1 MAKNEDRQA
10 LATQYMQLLQ
20 SGVPAAEA
28 FKQVYPNG
36 VPTASQQAQAASK
49 AKQSNALAGTG
60 GTIAGLLGVKYGS
73 KYLESLAAEKVQEEV
88 AKEAINQVGQE
99 AAAQAIPATPTGLE
113 VSSASPTS
121 SAAAMGPTPFYVP
134 AAAAIGTYLAG
145 KSAYDQIKGNP
156 EDKSVQGK
164 AGRAQLAYSTM
175 GMSEIARALGLGGQ
189 KSTREIARD
198 NTKDLLKQSDNP
210 AYQAYVQGMREQFNS
225 APPDPSKP
233 FAGKYSNFNEYKAA
247 GLDPKDLTGVYGNIK
262 TFGPDWANLSQ
273 DQREAVTQGLIGAN
287 LYDSKKGEVVIT
299 DPQKA
304 KAIYAGIINQPNKTV
319 VQQPVAVARPVAN
332 TSEAF
337 KKKTLAQTGQFGN
350 QLLEAINR

>member
-1 MAKNEDRQA
+1 MVKVLGQMAKNEDRQA

-60 GTIAGLLGVKYGS
+60 GTIAGLLGVKYGMKALDS
-73 KYLESLAAEKVQEEV
+73 LGAAKAATEGATVAAPTGLSLAPAG
-88 AKEAINQVGQE
+88 AE
-99 AAAQAIPATPTGLE
+99 AAAP
-113 VSSASPTS
+113 SALGGFGSLGI
-121 SAAAMGPTPFYVP
+121 GPQ
-134 AAAAIGTYLAG
+134 AAIVAGTALTGKGLYDLAKG
-145 KSAYDQIKGNP
+145 KKGDP
-156 EDKSVQGK
+156 LSRGVT
-164 AGRAQLAYSTM
+164 AMSTF
-175 GMSEIARALGLGGQ
+175 GLSEIGRALGLGGQ

-262 TFGPDWANLSQ
+262 TFGSDWANLSQ

-304 KAIYAGIINQPNKTV
+304 KAIYAGIINQPNQAV